1 MLGAVLSMIA
11 VWKAPETFRRDLR
24 ATSSAPTATATTTS

>member
-1 MLGAVLSMIA
+1 MIA

-24 ATSSAPTATATTTS
+24 KTSTAPVTATETAATGH